1 MSRAFTYNNGS
12 PLSNTEQIGD
22 LAVQIP
28 GLPFS
33 STLGGKTW
41 WGGPLET
48 NYIIAK
54 DVPTE
59 DWPAKGIP
67 AVNEGSVNFWGT
79 DEKTNNKFIKLT
91 NYITN
96 NSFTT
101 VSQSLTYLSSSGY
114 WNNYP
119 TPASLYLFAN
129 LSVRTVGGSGVQF
142 NYSPST
148 NEVVGYLVGK
158 DDYTLD
164 LSTVISGSNTINTP
178 TEFSQ
183 KGPFTLNYL
192 GTEAYISDNLNDR
205 LKKYSTSTQ
214 TLLDTYTG
222 VDFDAPGELSSV
234 VYVSSSNKIAGL
246 ARGAGLGQSNPTYIN
261 IVDSDFTS
269 DSNIQFTNP
278 SNTTHS
284 SIVGITA
291 NFDNDKILARGL
303 EEANERYYIVSTDN
317 SNIYKTVIWNTSTY
331 DFSWGT
337 STFIKL
343 GGWTICHPTNNDW
356 YCVGKDSDDADSTI
370 KILVIDAT
378 DETDF
383 AIKDLITLP
392 SSGNEA
398 PQWIVYDENID
409 AVWTLN
415 ANSELIA
422 VSCASHTIIKSAGQ
436 FPGNLATAGS
446 KPIIDPIQNYLLI
459 PGAQGSGIYT
469 VDLSKIGYN

>member
-67 AVNEGSVNFWGT
+67 AVNEGNVNFWGT
-79 DEKTNNKFIKLT
+79 DEKTDGKFIGLT

-101 VSQSLTYLSSSGY
+101 ISQSLTYLSSSGY

-119 TPASLYLFAN
+119 TPPSLYLFAN
-129 LSVRTVGGSGVQF
+129 LSVGTVGGSGIQF

-148 NEVVGYLVGK
+148 NEVIGYRRTVNN
-158 DDYTLD
+158 YILD
-164 LSTVISGSNTINTP
+164 LSTIISGSNTISTP
-178 TEFSQ
+178 TRFSEG
-183 KGPFTLNYL
+183 GPFTLNYL
-192 GTEAYISDNLNDR
+192 GTEAYISDNDNNQI
-205 LKKYSTSTQ
+205 KKYSTSTQ
-214 TLLDTYTG
+214 ALLDTYTG
-222 VDFDAPGELSSV
+222 TDFDAPGEFSSV
-234 VYVSSSNKIAGL
+234 VYISASNKIAGL
-246 ARGAGLGQSNPTYIN
+246 ARGSGLGQSNPTYIN
-261 IVDSDFTS
+261 IVDSSFTS
-269 DSNIQFTNP
+269 DSSIQFTNP
-278 SNTTHS
+278 TGTTNS
-284 SIVGITA
+284 SIVEITA

-303 EEANERYYIVSTDN
+303 DEGFERYHIVSVDN
-317 SNIYKTVIWNTSTY
+317 SNIYKTVVWDTSIY
-331 DFSWGT
+331 DFNWGT
-337 STFIKL
+337 STVIKN
-343 GGWTICHPTNNDW
+343 GGWSVCHPTNNDW

-392 SSGNEA
+392 SSGNEL

-422 VSCASHTIIKSAGQ
+422 VSCASHTIIKSTGQ
-436 FPGNLATAGS
+436 LPGDLASAGS

-459 PGAQGSGIYT
+459 PGGDGDGIYV